1 MPEETIRI
9 LIVDDHAVV
18 RRGLSAILETEPDL
32 EVVGE
37 AENGNQ
43 AVWKT
48 RSLQPDVILMDLVM
62 PEKDGI
68 EAIKEIKKDDAKANI
83 LVITSF
89 AEDEKVFPAI
99 KAGALGYLLKDS
111 SPDDLIQAI
120 HEIHQG
126 KASLHP
132 TIARKLI
139 MEIKED
145 GPKTKPSEQVLT
157 TREVEVLT
165 LIARGLSNQQ
175 IANQLMVGETTVRF
189 HVSNI
194 LSKLHLAN
202 RTQAVLYAL
211 KEGIAKLEDL

>member
-1 MPEETIRI
+1 MSKPIRI

-18 RRGLSAILETEPDL
+18 RKGLSAILETEETF

-37 AENGNQ
+37 AANGNQ
-43 AVWKT
+43 AVWKA

-68 EAIKEIKKDDAKANI
+68 SAIKEIKKDDPQAKI

-89 AEDEKVFPAI
+89 SEDDKVFPAI

-111 SPDDLIQAI
+111 SPDELMQAI
-120 HEIHQG
+120 QEIYQG

-139 MEIKED
+139 MELKED
-145 GPKTKPSEQVLT
+145 EPKSQPSEQVLT
-157 TREVEVLT
+157 AREVDVLN
-165 LIARGLSNQQ
+165 LIAHGLSNQE
-175 IANQLMVGETTVRF
+175 IANQLMVSETTVRF

-211 KEGIAKLEDL
+211 KEGYAKLDDL

>member
-1 MPEETIRI
+1 MSRPIKI
-9 LIVDDHAVV
+9 LLVDDHAVV
-18 RRGLSAILETEPDL
+18 RKGLSAILETEADFQ
-32 EVVGE
+32 VIGE

-43 AVWKT
+43 AVWKA

-68 EAIKEIKKDDAKANI
+68 SAIKDIKKDDPQAKI

-99 KAGALGYLLKDS
+99 KSGALGYLLKDS
-111 SPDDLIQAI
+111 SPDELIQAI
-120 HEIHQG
+120 HEIYQG

-139 MEIKED
+139 MELKQDE
-145 GPKTKPSEQVLT
+145 PKAQPSEQVLT
-157 TREVEVLT
+157 AREVEVLN
-165 LIARGLSNQQ
+165 LIAHGLSNQE
-175 IANQLMVGETTVRF
+175 IANQLMVSETTVRF

-211 KEGIAKLEDL
+211 KEGYAKLEDL

>member
-1 MPEETIRI
+1 MPDEKIRI

-18 RRGLSAILETEPDL
+18 RKGLSAILETEPDL
-32 EVVGE
+32 QVIGE

-43 AVWKT
+43 AVWKA

-68 EAIKEIKKDDAKANI
+68 EAIKDIKKENDAAKI

-99 KAGALGYLLKDS
+99 KSGALGYLLKDS

-120 HEIHQG
+120 HEIYQG

-139 MEIKED
+139 QELKEE
-145 GPKTKPSEQVLT
+145 KNEAPSDEQVLT
-157 TREVEVLT
+157 GREVEVLN
-165 LIARGLSNQQ
+165 LIAHGLSNQE
-175 IANQLMVGETTVRF
+175 IANRLMVSETTVRF

-202 RTQAVLYAL
+202 RTQAVLFAL
-211 KEGIAKLEDL
+211 KEGYAKLEDL

>member
-1 MPEETIRI
+1 MSKPIRI

-18 RRGLSAILETEPDL
+18 RKGLSAILETEETF

-37 AENGNQ
+37 AANGNQ

-68 EAIKEIKKDDAKANI
+68 SAIKEIKKDDPQAKI

-89 AEDEKVFPAI
+89 SEDEKVFPAI

-111 SPDDLIQAI
+111 SPDELMQAI
-120 HEIHQG
+120 QEIYQG

-139 MEIKED
+139 MELKED
-145 GPKTKPSEQVLT
+145 EPKSQPSEQVLT
-157 TREVEVLT
+157 AREVDVLN
-165 LIARGLSNQQ
+165 LIAHGLSNQE
-175 IANQLMVGETTVRF
+175 IANQLMVSETTVRF

-211 KEGIAKLEDL
+211 KQGYAKLDDL

>member
-1 MPEETIRI
+1 MSKTIRI

-18 RRGLSAILETEPDL
+18 RKGLSAILETEQAF

-37 AENGNQ
+37 AANGNQ
-43 AVWKT
+43 AVWKA

-68 EAIKEIKKDDAKANI
+68 AAIKEIKKDDPQAKI

-89 AEDEKVFPAI
+89 SEDEKVFPAI

-111 SPDDLIQAI
+111 SPDELMQAI
-120 HEIHQG
+120 QEIYQG

-139 MEIKED
+139 MELKQDE
-145 GPKTKPSEQVLT
+145 PKSQPSEQVLT
-157 TREVEVLT
+157 AREVDVLN
-165 LIARGLSNQQ
+165 LIAHGLSNQE
-175 IANQLMVGETTVRF
+175 IANQLMVSETTVRF

-211 KEGIAKLEDL
+211 KEGYAKLDDL

>member
-1 MPEETIRI
+1 MSKPIRI

-18 RRGLSAILETEPDL
+18 RKGLSAILETEEKF

-37 AENGNQ
+37 AANGNQ

-68 EAIKEIKKDDAKANI
+68 AAIKEIKKDDPQAKI

-89 AEDEKVFPAI
+89 SEDEKVFPAI

-111 SPDDLIQAI
+111 SPDELMQAI
-120 HEIHQG
+120 HEIYQG

-139 MEIKED
+139 MELKQDE
-145 GPKTKPSEQVLT
+145 PKSQPSEQVLT
-157 TREVEVLT
+157 AREVDVLN
-165 LIARGLSNQQ
+165 LIAHGLSNQE
-175 IANQLMVGETTVRF
+175 IANQLMVSETTVRF

-211 KEGIAKLEDL
+211 KEGYAKLDDL

>member
-1 MPEETIRI
+1 MSRPIKI
-9 LIVDDHAVV
+9 LLVDDHAVV
-18 RRGLSAILETEPDL
+18 RKGLSAILETEADF
-32 EVVGE
+32 EVIGE

-43 AVWKT
+43 AVWKA

-68 EAIKEIKKDDAKANI
+68 AAIKDIKKDDPQAKI

-111 SPDDLIQAI
+111 SPDELMQAI
-120 HEIHQG
+120 HEIYQG

-139 MEIKED
+139 MELKED
-145 GPKTKPSEQVLT
+145 EPKEQPSEQVLT
-157 TREVEVLT
+157 AREVEVLN
-165 LIARGLSNQQ
+165 LIAHGLSNQE
-175 IANQLMVGETTVRF
+175 IANQLMVSETTVRF

-194 LSKLHLAN
+194 LGKLHLAN

-211 KEGIAKLEDL
+211 KEGYAKLEDL

>member
-1 MPEETIRI
+1 MPDQTIRI

-18 RRGLSAILETEPDL
+18 RKGLSAILETEPDL
-32 EVVGE
+32 TVVGE

-43 AVWKT
+43 AVWKA
-48 RSLQPDVILMDLVM
+48 RSLKPDVILMDLVM

-68 EAIKEIKKDDAKANI
+68 EAIKEIKKEDAKANI

-111 SPDDLIQAI
+111 SPDELIQAI
-120 HEIHQG
+120 HEIYQG

-139 MEIKED
+139 QELKEE
-145 GPKTKPSEQVLT
+145 KPEEEPAEQVLT
-157 TREVEVLT
+157 SREVEVLN
-165 LIARGLSNQQ
+165 LIAHGLSNQE

-211 KEGIAKLEDL
+211 KEGYAKLEDL